1 MPVNSWMR
9 LAAPDP
15 RHALPEAIAELDP
28 MAARDCGW
36 VEQMTPF
43 IRAFCPRDGWVI
55 DPFCGF
61 GSTLVAA
68 TVAGV
73 PAAGVEVDPRRVS
86 LTQKRLALLGADAV
100 RYPVIAGNVAHA
112 HTRDAL
118 HVAQDN
124 GRVSRRFDL
133 CLTNVPYFGC
143 PGIDASPHGADTSEA
158 DRRAG
163 RDAVREVGQLY
174 GSPFYA
180 HYLDGLRDVFVGV
193 EALLEPDAWC
203 VVMVQNLRLAGG
215 FVPLAWDVARLLG
228 ERFVMHEERIIVY
241 DKPVTATYY
250 APGAE
255 RPTNRAHEYALICR
269 KSSRCVDDGEA
280 QRLLRALSDAGF
292 AYLLCGSFGQRLLG
306 ESGKR
311 PNDIDLVCPPD
322 DAEVSRLVMWLEA
335 AGFRIESWNAPVS
348 APVSLG
354 VLGYR
359 HYFRARRVDAQ
370 GATLQLD
377 ITVAADRAVFD
388 GLAAGARRVAFA
400 GLDALMIAPHI

>member
-9 LAAPDP
+9 LAAADP
-15 RHALPEAIAELDP
+15 RHALPEAIAALDP

-43 IRAFCPRDGWVI
+43 IRAFCPAEGWVI

-73 PAAGVEVDPRRVS
+73 AAAGVEVDARRVA
-86 LTQKRLALLGADAV
+86 LTQKRLALLGADAA
-100 RYPVIAGNVAHA
+100 RYPVIVGNVALA
-112 HTRDAL
+112 PTRDAL
-118 HVAQDN
+118 RGGQDN
-124 GRVSRRFDL
+124 GSGSRRFDL

-143 PGIDASPHGADTSEA
+143 PGIDGGANETHTREA
-158 DRRAG
+158 
-163 RDAVREVGQLY
+163 GQLY

-193 EALLEPDAWC
+193 EALLAPDAWC
-203 VVMVQNLRLAGG
+203 VVMVQNLRLASG
-215 FVPLAWDVARLLG
+215 FVPLAWDVARLLA

-241 DKPVTATYY
+241 DKPLTATYY

-269 KSSRCVDDGEA
+269 KASRCVDDRHA
-280 QRLLRALSDAGF
+280 QGLFRALSDAGF
-292 AYLLCGSFGQRLLG
+292 AYLLSGSYGRWLL
-306 ESGKR
+306 EKSERR
-311 PNDIDLVCPPD
+311 PNDLDLICPPD
-322 DAEVSRLVMWLEA
+322 DRELSRLVIWLEA

-348 APVSLG
+348 APVS
-354 VLGYR
+354 VSALGYR

-370 GATLQLD
+370 GTMLQVD
-377 ITVAADRAVFD
+377 ITVAADRAAFD
-388 GLAAGARRVAFA
+388 GLAAGARRLAVA
-400 GLDALMIAPHI
+400 GCGELMIAPNV

>member
-73 PAAGVEVDPRRVS
+73 AAAGVEVDPGRVS
-86 LTQKRLALLGADAV
+86 LTQRRLALLGRDAE
-100 RYPVIAGNVAHA
+100 RYPVIAGNVAHEQ
-112 HTRDAL
+112 TRDAL
-118 HVAQDN
+118 RARHGN
-124 GRVSRRFDL
+124 GGAWRGFDL

-143 PGIDASPHGADTSEA
+143 PGIDAGANGT
-158 DRRAG
+158 G
-163 RDAVREVGQLY
+163 TREVGQLY

-193 EALLEPDAWC
+193 EALLAPDAWC

-215 FVPLAWDVARLLG
+215 FVPLAWDVARLLA

-241 DKPVTATYY
+241 DKPLTGTYY
-250 APGAE
+250 EPGEE

-269 KSSRCVDDGEA
+269 KASRCVDDGEA
-280 QRLLRALSDAGF
+280 QHLLRGLSDAGF
-292 AYLLCGSFGQRLLG
+292 SYLLCGSYGQWLLG
-306 ESGKR
+306 ECER
-311 PNDIDLVCPPD
+311 PPSDVDLICPPD
-322 DAEVSRLVMWLEA
+322 DGVLSRLVVWLEA
-335 AGFRIESWNAPVS
+335 TGFRIESWNAPVS
-348 APVSLG
+348 APVSVG

-370 GATLQLD
+370 GTMLQLD
-377 ITVAADRAVFD
+377 ITVAADRVAFD
-388 GLAAGARRVAFA
+388 GLAAGARRVAL
-400 GLDALMIAPHI
+400 GGCGELMIAPRL